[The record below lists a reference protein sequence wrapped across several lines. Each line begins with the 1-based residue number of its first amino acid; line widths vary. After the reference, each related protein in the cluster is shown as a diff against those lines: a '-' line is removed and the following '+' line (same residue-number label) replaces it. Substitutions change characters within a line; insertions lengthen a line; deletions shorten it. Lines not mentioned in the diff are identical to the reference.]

1 MMLVAPYY
9 SQQAHL
15 STRVSPPATNYAD
28 ERQHIAAMASSD
40 RVSITPELLSGVDM
54 FRSLG
59 TLVLGGEE
67 QIREWENQGLTITYE
82 TYEKAFEVLNQSF
95 REHMNNRNSS
105 GVAFNRHQIVMS
117 SQAVPEWFA
126 QEQLNEIA
134 ALGNEHVRESF
145 SAGEFYYVNVDAGV
159 HRDAINVYREI
170 GG

>member
-1 MMLVAPYY
+1 MLVMPHNPL
-9 SQQAHL
+9 QPHL
-15 STRVSPPATNYAD
+15 QVKVSPLATNPSV
-28 ERQHIAAMASSD
+28 ERQEAAATAPSD
-40 RVSITPELLSGVDM
+40 RVSITPELLSGADM

-67 QIREWENQGLTITYE
+67 QIRQWENQGLKITDE

-117 SQAVPEWFA
+117 SQAVPEWFI
-126 QEQLNEIA
+126 QEQLNEITA
-134 ALGNEHVRESF
+134 IGNGDMRESF
-145 SAGEFYYVNVDAGV
+145 SAGELYYVNVDEGV
-159 HRDAINVYREI
+159 YRNAINVYREV